1 MGKRLCFAASSGG
14 HLEELSRL
22 AGLKDGR
29 ECFLIT
35 ERGDYND
42 TTFCENVYLVDQIN
56 RKQINFLPAFVRLFF
71 KCIKILRAE
80 RTGFIITTG
89 ALMGFT
95 AALAGKLLGA
105 KVIYIE
111 SFARVDS
118 ASLTGRLIH
127 PFADL
132 FIVQWEEGLSY
143 FPKAVYSGGIF

>member
-1 MGKRLCFAASSGG
+1 M
-14 HLEELSRL
+14 EELSRL

-42 TTFCENVYLVDQIN
+42 DTFCENVYYVDQIN
-56 RKQINFLPAFVRLFF
+56 RRQCNFLPAFIKLLY

-80 RTGFIITTG
+80 RAGYVVTTG
-89 ALMGFT
+89 AFMGFT

-132 FIVQWEEGLSY
+132 FIVQWEEGLKY

>member
-14 HLEELSRL
+14 HLEELSRMS
-22 AGLKDGR
+22 GLKEGR

-35 ERGDYND
+35 ERGEFND
-42 TTFCENVYLVDQIN
+42 GMFCETVYFVDQIN
-56 RKQINFLPAFVRLFF
+56 RRQCNFLPAFIKLLY

-80 RTGFIITTG
+80 RAGYVVTTG

-111 SFARVDS
+111 SFARIDS

-127 PFADL
+127 SFADL
-132 FIVQWEEGLSY
+132 FIVQWEEGLKF